1 MKVMICDNNMEKVK
15 VIKDL
20 LNVYNLK
27 FIMAKDDVPFFKQ
40 VEIHKPGILILN
52 DSFSVQ
58 TLKELRSHPITR
70 NIPVILISDKDKRNN
85 RISETDSLTALFSE
99 PFKIKNLRHV
109 IDRWTTFRS
118 LYIKQ

>member
-85 RISETDSLTALFSE
+85 TI
-99 PFKIKNLRHV
+99 
-109 IDRWTTFRS
+109 
-118 LYIKQ
+118 